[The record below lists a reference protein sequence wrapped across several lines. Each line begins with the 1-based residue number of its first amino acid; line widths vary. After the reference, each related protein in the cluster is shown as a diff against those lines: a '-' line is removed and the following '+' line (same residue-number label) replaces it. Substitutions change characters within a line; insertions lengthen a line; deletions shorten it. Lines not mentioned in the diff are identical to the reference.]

1 MAATPVRKYWPLE
14 FFLLEMAKDED
25 IITWIMDQ
33 VSILRAVF
41 EVGSWR
47 MTDDSEGQTV
57 TVNGCEC
64 NFRSGNSS
72 FFVSCKKATNTEILR
87 DKDRKA
93 RAACLHLPD
102 GTAVIFLRNGGH
114 ISAYEFNFEESVSW
128 DVLSS
133 SNKKVTSPY
142 LLGTS

>member
-1 MAATPVRKYWPLE
+1 
-14 FFLLEMAKDED
+14 
-25 IITWIMDQ
+25 
-33 VSILRAVF
+33 
-41 EVGSWR
+41 

-64 NFRSGNSS
+64 NFLSGNSS

-102 GTAVIFLRNGGH
+102 GTVVIFLRNGGH

>member
-1 MAATPVRKYWPLE
+1 
-14 FFLLEMAKDED
+14 
-25 IITWIMDQ
+25 
-33 VSILRAVF
+33 
-41 EVGSWR
+41 

-64 NFRSGNSS
+64 NSS
-72 FFVSCKKATNTEILR
+72 FFDSCKKATNTEILR
-87 DKDRKA
+87 DKARKA

-102 GTAVIFLRNGGH
+102 GTAVIFFRNGGH

-133 SNKKVTSPY
+133 SNKKLPASTF
-142 LLGTS
+142 